1 MIIVVF
7 SYSKRCVFEIF
18 SVHTNTQNQRS
29 QIPPVSRAFSKN
41 SVFET
46 DQWWMESFAGEINE
60 LCFQIL

>member
-7 SYSKRCVFEIF
+7 SYSKGCVFEIF

-29 QIPPVSRAFSKN
+29 QIPPVSRAFSKS

-46 DQWWMESFAGEINE
+46 DQ
-60 LCFQIL
+60 